1 MNGRPAGGIVPVAM
15 SDWHE
20 DGAALVREEQ
30 HEDFAAALARLNR
43 IAVLA
48 ERENHHPDLC
58 LHGWSRLTIT
68 LTTHDAGGLTDKDR
82 RMAALIDELD
92 R

>member
-1 MNGRPAGGIVPVAM
+1 M
-15 SDWHE
+15 SDWRE

-43 IAVLA
+43 IAALA

-58 LHGWSRLTIT
+58 LHGWNRLTIT
-68 LTTHDAGGLTDKDR
+68 LSTHDAGGLTDKDH

-92 R
+92 

>member
-1 MNGRPAGGIVPVAM
+1 M
-15 SDWHE
+15 SDWRE

-43 IAVLA
+43 IAALA

-58 LHGWSRLTIT
+58 LHGWNRLTIT
-68 LTTHDAGGLTDKDR
+68 LSTHDAGGLTGKDH

-92 R
+92 